1 MTPARCRL
9 AAALVLAAGCLAGIL
24 YNLEDFLFSP
34 PARSMAVSGCLT
46 ALVLLSLAA
55 LAWLWRQ
62 SRGFA
67 AALSVYFGVFSLLLG
82 AAVLLGGVLEQTA
95 AGVLCLTPAAV
106 ALLLPLGGL
115 MVHRAE
121 WLVFAAI
128 PLVYLLALSVWLAG
142 RRRERKKAQ

>member
-9 AAALVLAAGCLAGIL
+9 AAALLLAAGCLAGIL

-34 PARSMAVSGCLT
+34 PARNMAVSGCLT

-62 SRGFA
+62 SRGFV

-82 AAVLLGGVLEQTA
+82 AAVLLGRGGLTVATL
-95 AGVLCLTPAAV
+95 LCLAPPAV

-115 MVHRAE
+115 MLSGAE

-128 PLVYLLALSVWLAG
+128 PLAYLLALSVWLAG